1 MVEFVKI
8 CGVKTTDELR
18 LVERYA
24 DATGVVVNSR
34 SKRKVPLKTAAE
46 LIELAEIPIYLVS
59 TMKTFPEW
67 ANAVEK
73 TWAEYIQVHSDMHPK
88 AVNRL
93 KDEYGVSIMKAFMV
107 PRESEDPGEDAER
120 LLELIGQYEVDRIL
134 LDTGAGSGRR
144 HDYRVSA
151 IIAKEY
157 PIVLAG
163 GLTPENVGEAI
174 RWVKPAGVD
183 VSSGVERNGVKDRVL
198 IEAFMAV
205 VRNG

>member
-8 CGVKTTDELR
+8 CGVKTMDELR

-59 TMKTFPEW
+59 TMKTFPPEW
-67 ANAVEK
+67 VNAVEK
-73 TWAEYIQVHSDMHPK
+73 TGGAEYIQVHSDMHPPK

-93 KDEYGVSIMKAFMV
+93 KDEYGVSVMKAFMV
-107 PRESEDPGEDAER
+107 PRESDDPGEDAER

-134 LDTGAGSGRR
+134 LDTGGAGSGRR

-157 PIVLAG
+157 
-163 GLTPENVGEAI
+163 
-174 RWVKPAGVD
+174 R
-183 VSSGVERNGVKDRVL
+183 
-198 IEAFMAV
+198 
-205 VRNG
+205 